1 MTCPTL
7 VVLAHAIVRRQGR
20 TDLFIEPSRLPEDVA
35 AHLAG
40 VADVRR
46 PEELSAALTKLGAER
61 ASVLVDPEWAS
72 DAIVSTLQ
80 TAGAQ
85 LVKGEDPLVLPKARK
100 NPTEREGARSAH
112 RRDGVAM
119 ARFLHWLDEEAGGG
133 SLDEIAAVTALE
145 RFRRDT
151 GVLKDVSFDSIAG
164 AGEHAA
170 IPHYRVSTASNR
182 PIRTAEVFLID
193 SGAQYEDGTTDV
205 TRTVIVGT
213 PSEEMRDRFTRV
225 LRGLIA
231 ISRLRFP
238 RDDGRPYRCLRPDG
252 LVVGRARLRSWH
264 GAWRRQLSVGS

>member
-1 MTCPTL
+1 M
-7 VVLAHAIVRRQGR
+7 
-20 TDLFIEPSRLPEDVA
+20 
-35 AHLAG
+35 
-40 VADVRR
+40 
-46 PEELSAALTKLGAER
+46 
-61 ASVLVDPEWAS
+61 
-72 DAIVSTLQ
+72 
-80 TAGAQ
+80 
-85 LVKGEDPLVLPKARK
+85 LPKARK

-238 RDDGRPYRCLRPDG
+238 KGDDGRPYRCLRPDG